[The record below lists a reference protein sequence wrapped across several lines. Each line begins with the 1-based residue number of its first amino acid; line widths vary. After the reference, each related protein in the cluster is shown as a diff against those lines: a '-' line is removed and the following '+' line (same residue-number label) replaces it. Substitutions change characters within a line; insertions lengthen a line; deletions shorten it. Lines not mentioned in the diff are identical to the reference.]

1 MGAGGGKGSSLVI
14 YNLKLSLLHLNTPL
28 CSCKQR
34 NVYTRGGRR
43 FGNMLSWWKLD
54 KTAALKDMQCW
65 QPIPCALILTL
76 VIICRLAGCIYHQ
89 LSGFSCWHS
98 MEKVMERI
106 VRTEKDGAFKDPVW
120 SSTTWG
126 TIPVER
132 EKIMQSQ
139 INVVQVL
146 LSSGLNCLEAGSHVM
161 LKTSAHYRLQWTE
174 HWSNHKG
181 LSWFICRQP
190 RSIKLWG

>member
-65 QPIPCALILTL
+65 QPVPCALILTL

-132 EKIMQSQ
+132 EKIMQSPQ
-139 INVVQVL
+139 GWTAWRQEVMWCWKLQPIRGC
-146 LSSGLNCLEAGSHVM
+146 SGLNTEVTTKVYPDSFAGNPG
-161 LKTSAHYRLQWTE
+161 A
-174 HWSNHKG
+174 
-181 LSWFICRQP
+181 
-190 RSIKLWG
+190 